1 MGENRRRYYDD
12 GFRREALEPVRAG
25 TGSRTLARR
34 LAMPR
39 QTPKQWILLYG
50 SNGEEAVM
58 GATGNRRYDW

>member
-1 MGENRRRYYDD
+1 MIG
-12 GFRREALEPVRAG
+12 GEALEPVRAG
-25 TGSRTLARR
+25 AGSRTLARR